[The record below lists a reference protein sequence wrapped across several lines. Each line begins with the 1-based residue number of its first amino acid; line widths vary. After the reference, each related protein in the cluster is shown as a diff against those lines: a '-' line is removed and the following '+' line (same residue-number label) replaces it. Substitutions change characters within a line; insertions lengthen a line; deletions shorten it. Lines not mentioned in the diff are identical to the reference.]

1 MEPIAIIGLSCRFP
15 SANDLQDYWQLLRN
29 GIDGITE
36 VPSNRWDIESLYDK
50 TPATPGKMN
59 TRWGGFLKEIDGF
72 DAEFFRISNR
82 EAKYIDPQQRLLL
95 EVAWEALE
103 NGGLVP
109 KKLAESQ
116 TGVFVGISNNDYGR
130 ASLQD
135 ISKISAY
142 SGTGNA
148 LCITA
153 NRISYL
159 LNLKGPSLAI
169 DTACS
174 SSLVAVHYAC
184 QSLRLQESDLCLAA
198 GVNLI
203 LSPELTINFSQ
214 AHMMASDG
222 HCKTFDARADG
233 YVRGEGCGVVVLK
246 RLSDALRDGN
256 KIYAV
261 IKGSAVNQ
269 DGLTNG
275 LTAPNGPAQQAV
287 IRQALKN
294 AGVKANQISYI
305 EAHGT
310 GTPLGDPQEFNSLKK
325 VLMENRQPDQPCW
338 IGSVKT
344 NIGHLESAA
353 GIAGLIKVVLS
364 LQQQEIPPHLNLQ
377 QLNPYISVQGTPLII
392 PKECTPWNV
401 GSEKRLAGISA
412 FGFGGTNCHMIV
424 EEAPQ
429 TSETLDKRSSSLQRP
444 YHLLTLSA
452 KTEPALLEMAIRYQ
466 TFLASYP
473 DVSVADVCFSAN
485 TGRSQFEH
493 RLAIVT
499 NTSEDLQEQLAAFI
513 ADDEDYSSIT
523 GIVQSRKTQKVAFLF
538 TGQGSQYMNMGRQLY
553 ETQPMFRQTLDHCDQ
568 ILRPYLEKPLLEIL
582 YPSEGQSS
590 PIHETAYTQPAL
602 FALEYAL
609 AQLWQ
614 SWGVEPDVVMGHSLG
629 EYVAACFA
637 GVFSLEDALKLI
649 AHRGRLMQA
658 LPQNGSMMAVLADES
673 LVKAV
678 LEPYGQ
684 QVVIAAYN
692 GPQNIVISGLSK
704 VVTEV
709 QAIFA
714 SQDIKTKTLQV
725 SQAFHSP
732 TMKQMLGE
740 FQQIAQEITYHQATI
755 NIISNVTGQLAS
767 QDIGTPEYWCHHIVQ
782 SVRFAEEMEMLGQQ
796 GYDIL
801 LEIGP
806 KPILLGMAR
815 YCLPE
820 PEQLFLP
827 SLRPEQEDWQQI
839 LNSLARLHVRVI
851 NINWSNF
858 DGDYLRHLISL
869 PTYPFQ
875 RQRYW
880 LESEASENLNSTISS
895 TNLVHQILLQQ
906 LKTVGNFS
914 DEEVSLLPK
923 LVDVLLTQAQPSS
936 VSSVVIKQN
945 QGLSTPSD
953 LSPEISKTVTKPNQS
968 LTKAQLLQA
977 EPQECQQLLKS
988 YLGKL
993 LGKVTKISPNQIDWQ
1008 KPLSSLGLDSLMA
1021 TEIRK
1026 EIEITLEIAVPVE
1039 YLAALTIEQFFE
1051 QVLHLI
1057 TSQSTHTEFEPELNT
1072 EGQTQQDLWFPF
1084 LDKNSQP
1091 RLRLFCF
1098 PYAGAGASI
1107 FQSWSQFLPSEIEIC
1122 PIQLPGR
1129 ENRDQEPPF
1138 TRLKP
1143 LIQTLFPLIHPYLDR
1158 PFAFFGHSMGAL
1170 LSFELARELRRQNC
1184 SNPVALFVSSSRAPQ
1199 IPDFDIP
1206 LHPLGDDKFKEALQ
1220 KIQGTPVETLNRPE
1234 FNQQFLPILRADFAI
1249 IETYLYSSGDP
1260 LNFPI
1265 YAFGG
1270 VDDAKVSQKHIESWI
1285 QQTSQDFKMQM
1296 FSGGHFFFHKEQSE
1310 MLQIVS
1316 QKMAEYLNS

>member
-15 SANDLQDYWQLLRN
+15 SANDPQHYWQLLRN
-29 GIDGITE
+29 GIDAITE
-36 VPSNRWDIESLYDK
+36 VPPDRWDIESLYEE

-59 TRWGGFLKEIDGF
+59 TKWGGFLKEIDAF
-72 DAEFFRISNR
+72 DAEFFRISPR
-82 EAKYIDPQQRLLL
+82 EAEYIDPQQRLLL

-103 NGGLVP
+103 NGGLIP
-109 KKLAESQ
+109 KELAESQ

-153 NRISYL
+153 NRLSYL

-184 QSLRLQESDLCLAA
+184 QSLRLQESDLCLAG

-203 LSPELTINFSQ
+203 LSPEGTIIFSQ
-214 AHMMASDG
+214 ARMMASDG

-233 YVRGEGCGVVVLK
+233 YVRGEGCGIVVLK
-246 RLSDALRDGN
+246 RLSDALRGEN

-275 LTAPNGPAQQAV
+275 LTAPNGPSQQAV

-364 LQQQEIPPHLNLQ
+364 LQHQEIPQHLNLQ
-377 QLNPYISVQGTPLII
+377 QLNPYISVEGTPLRI
-392 PKECTPWNV
+392 PLQCEPWETP
-401 GSEKRLAGISA
+401 SEKRLAGISA
-412 FGFGGTNCHMIV
+412 FGFGGTNCHLIV

-429 TSETLDKRSSSLQRP
+429 TSETLDAQSSSQERP

-452 KTEPALLEMAIRYQ
+452 KTEPALLEMANRYQ
-466 TFLASYP
+466 TFLASHP
-473 DVSVADVCFSAN
+473 DISVADIYFSAN

-499 NTSEDLQEQLAAFI
+499 DTSEDLQRELAAFAHQEESNGI
-513 ADDEDYSSIT
+513 S
-523 GIVQSRKTQKVAFLF
+523 GIVTSRKAQKIAFLF
-538 TGQGSQYMNMGRQLY
+538 TGQGSQYEDMGRQLY
-553 ETQPMFRQTLDHCDQ
+553 ETQPRFREILDRCDQ
-568 ILRPYLEKPLLEIL
+568 ILRPYLDKPLLEIL
-582 YPSEGQSS
+582 YPREGQSS

-614 SWGVEPDVVMGHSLG
+614 SWGIKPDVVMGHSVG
-629 EYVAACFA
+629 EYVAACVA
-637 GVFSLEDALKLI
+637 GLFSLEDGLKLI
-649 AHRGRLMQA
+649 AQRGRLMQA
-658 LPQNGSMMAVLADES
+658 LPQDGSMMAVLADETK
-673 LVKAV
+673 VKAV
-678 LEPYGQ
+678 LQPYGQ
-684 QVVIAAYN
+684 EVVIAAYN
-692 GPQNIVISGLSK
+692 GPQSIVISGLSE

-709 QAIFA
+709 QAIFE
-714 SQDIKTKTLQV
+714 SEGIKTKPLQV
-725 SQAFHSP
+725 SHAFHSP
-732 TMKQMLGE
+732 AMEPMLEE
-740 FQQIAQEITYHQATI
+740 FRQIAQEITYHQPQI

-767 QDIGTPEYWCHHIVQ
+767 QDIGTPEYWCLHILQ
-782 SVRFAEEMEMLGQQ
+782 PVRFAESMETLAQQ
-796 GYDIL
+796 GYEVF

-806 KPILLGMAR
+806 KPILLGMGR
-815 YCLPE
+815 HCLPE
-820 PEQLFLP
+820 QAQLWLP
-827 SLRPEQEDWQQI
+827 SLRPEQENWLHI
-839 LNSLARLHVRVI
+839 LNSLAMLYVRGI
-851 NINWSNF
+851 NINWSKF
-858 DGDYLRHLISL
+858 DQDYVRRPISL

-875 RQRYW
+875 RKRYW
-880 LESEASENLNSTISS
+880 LDTDSSKKLTPTVSTS
-895 TNLVHQILLQQ
+895 NLVHQILLQQ
-906 LKTVGNFS
+906 LQTVGNFS
-914 DEEVSLLPK
+914 DKEVKLLPR

-936 VSSVVIKQN
+936 PSSSVIEKNQN
-945 QGLSTPSD
+945 LSTSTE
-953 LSPEISKTVTKPNQS
+953 SFPETSKTDTKPSQS
-968 LTKAQLLQA
+968 LTKTQLLQA
-977 EPQECQQLLKS
+977 DPQECQELLQS

-993 LGKVTKISPNQIDWQ
+993 LGKVTKIPANQIDWQ
-1008 KPLSSLGLDSLMA
+1008 QPLSSLGIDSLMA

-1026 EIEITLEIAVPVE
+1026 ELEMTLEIAVPVE
-1039 YLAALTIEQFFE
+1039 YFAALTIEQFFD

-1057 TSQSTHTEFEPELNT
+1057 TSQATHRDSEPELNR
-1072 EGQTQQDLWFPF
+1072 EKQTQQDLWFPF

-1107 FQSWSQFLPSEIEIC
+1107 FQSWSKFFPSDIEIC
-1122 PIQLPGR
+1122 PVQLPGR

-1138 TRLKP
+1138 TGLKP
-1143 LIQTLFPLIHPYLDR
+1143 LIQTLVPLICPYLDR

-1170 LSFELARELRRQNC
+1170 LSFELTRELRRQNKQ
-1184 SNPVALFVSSSRAPQ
+1184 SPVCLFVSSSRAPQ
-1199 IPDFDIP
+1199 IPDFDVP
-1206 LHPLGDDKFKEALQ
+1206 LHQLGDSKFKEALQ
-1220 KIQGTPVETLNRPE
+1220 KFQGIPEETLKKAE
-1234 FNQQFLPILRADFAI
+1234 FDQQFLPILRADFALM
-1249 IETYLYSSGDP
+1249 ETYLYGSGDL
-1260 LNFPI
+1260 LNCPI

-1270 VDDAKVSQKHIESWI
+1270 VDDRKVSQKDLESWS
-1285 QQTSQDFKMQM
+1285 QQTSQDFRVKM
-1296 FSGGHFFFHKEQSE
+1296 FSGEHFFFQKEQPE
-1310 MLQIVS
+1310 MLQIVW
-1316 QKMAEYLNS
+1316 QKISEYIDS